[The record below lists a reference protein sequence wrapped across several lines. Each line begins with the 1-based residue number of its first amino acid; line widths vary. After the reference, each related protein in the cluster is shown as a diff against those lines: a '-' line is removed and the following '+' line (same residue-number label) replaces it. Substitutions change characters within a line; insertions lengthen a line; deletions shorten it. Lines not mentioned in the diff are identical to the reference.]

1 MQDCDEDSQATGAG
15 SGGASDVPLA
25 YYDRST
31 SSWRTSQGCLLEG
44 STRFSGRWPASGTMR
59 SGKCYARPTSA
70 PLTDARASSSWP
82 TPNVPNGGR
91 STREDTFTSTG
102 KKRQVDL
109 QHAARHWPTPQT
121 TDAASAAR
129 HTTTTGVSHAGT
141 TLTDAIRQWP
151 TPRSEDSESSGRR
164 HGRGTSDTLTAAT
177 RDHEPALFPTP
188 AARDYRSP
196 NRLPYAE
203 RGGGMKG
210 EQLNNFVAQIG
221 PRDQG
226 NHNTTG
232 SPPAASA
239 PRVLNPRWVLALMGF
254 PTTWLDGAV
263 PRSKRRETR
272 SSLNAPK

>member
-1 MQDCDEDSQATGAG
+1 MQDYDEDSQATGAG
-15 SGGASDVPLA
+15 SGGALDVPFA
-25 YYDRST
+25 SYDQAT

-82 TPNVPNGGR
+82 TP
-91 STREDTFTSTG
+91 
-102 KKRQVDL
+102 
-109 QHAARHWPTPQT
+109 QT
-121 TDAASAAR
+121 TEAASAAR
-129 HTTTTGVSHAGT
+129 HTTTTGVSHAGA

-151 TPRSEDSESSGRR
+151 TPRSEDSESSGRQ

-203 RGGGMKG
+203 RGGGTKG

-232 SPPAASA
+232 SPPAASD

-272 SSLNAPK
+272 SSLSVPK